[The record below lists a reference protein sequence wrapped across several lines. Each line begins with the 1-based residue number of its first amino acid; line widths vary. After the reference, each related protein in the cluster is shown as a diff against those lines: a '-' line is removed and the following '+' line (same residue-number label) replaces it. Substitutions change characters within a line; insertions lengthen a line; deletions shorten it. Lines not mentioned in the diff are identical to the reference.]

1 MLYLYPESV
10 EKKKALHKHVLSVT
24 CLVYKRLTGKNC
36 HNSICKV
43 CKETGKK
50 VNHELPEKVMNYL
63 TREKVKEI
71 IESKPQE
78 LWNNLEPFYRL
89 ISTHNANDFK
99 IYITSLQKNKSDRT
113 QLETEVFNRISS
125 INKKIEKVFSYDTLS
140 KKDKSYNLYLLATN
154 LNQSTCTYCNRLYTN
169 TIVSEKRDG
178 RILKLSRPQFDHWF
192 PNTRFPLLSVSFFNL
207 IPSCTI
213 CNSSLKSD
221 ELFQIDTHYHPYI
234 NNISNGELT
243 FSYGYDKK
251 SSNGLKIT
259 LDTSNDSMKKVI
271 DIFKVEEAY
280 NAHTDELRDLLKLKQ
295 LYSDR
300 YLNILANKTYSDL
313 KISKEELYR
322 LAFGAYFEDID
333 FRKRPFSRFK
343 KDILKELEII
353 PKSN

>member
-1 MLYLYPESV
+1 MLYLYPESI
-10 EKKKALHKHVLSVT
+10 EKKQALHKHVSNVT
-24 CLVYKRLTGKNC
+24 CLVFKRLTGDKC
-36 HNSICKV
+36 GNSSCKV
-43 CKETGKK
+43 CKETRA
-50 VNHELPEKVMNYL
+50 VNHGLSKTMVSYL
-63 TREKVKEI
+63 TRAKVKEI

-78 LWNNLEPFYRL
+78 LWNNLEPFYSL
-89 ISTHNANDFK
+89 ISSNNPDDFN
-99 IYITSLQKNKSDRT
+99 IYITALQKNKSDRSE
-113 QLETEVFNRISS
+113 LETQIFKRISR

-140 KKDKSYNLYLLATN
+140 KKDKSYNLYLLASN

-192 PNTRFPLLSVSFFNL
+192 PNTRFPLLAVSFFNL

-221 ELFQIDTHYHPYI
+221 ELFQIDTHYHPYM

-243 FSYGYDKK
+243 FNYCYNKK

-259 LDTSNDSMKKVI
+259 LDTSNDSLKKVI

-300 YLNILANKTYSDL
+300 YLNILANETYSDL

-322 LAFGAYFEDID
+322 LAFGAYFEEID

-353 PKSN
+353 PKPN